1 MKSKRIKTHAITE
14 VFLRTAKERILLL
27 PFGSSEEA
35 KTKATEFA
43 LLINANNDYPI
54 EVWVGDNLHKRFR
67 LGRPMS
73 NDELIKWSKEQD
85 GKN

>member
-27 PFGSSEEA
+27 PFGISEEA

-54 EVWVGDNLHKRFR
+54 EVWAGDNLHKRFR

-73 NDELIKWSKEQD
+73 DDELIKWSKEQD